1 VNSAG
6 GTNSLA
12 SAIPV
17 SLAAPG
23 GWTSSQT
30 LTLLV
35 VLLLA
40 VVIVGPAIGIQYFSK
55 RNQK

>member
-1 VNSAG
+1 
-6 GTNSLA
+6 LA

-40 VVIVGPAIGIQYFSK
+40 MVVVGPAIGIQYFSK